1 MGQLT
6 FDYTITDL
14 VRDASD
20 IVITAIFEITVSDGV
35 DEFTHTYT
43 TGFANNPQTPTPFA
57 AITEG
62 KVVGWIVR
70 DAGTENM
77 FEISAAAELEAYKE
91 RKAKGELVKGIGWVK
106 RAKGDKLPKI
116 VQE

>member
-20 IVITAIFEITVSDGV
+20 IVVTATFEITVSDGT

-43 TGFANNPQTPTPFA
+43 TGFNNNPQTPTPFA
-57 AITEG
+57 GITEA
-62 KVVGWIVR
+62 KVIGWILR
-70 DAGTENM
+70 DAGPENQ
-77 FEISAAAELEAYKE
+77 FEISATAEFEAHKV
-91 RKAKGELVKGIGWVK
+91 RKVKGTMVRGIGWTKRVK
-106 RAKGDKLPKI
+106 PPKG
-116 VQE
+116 V

>member
-1 MGQLT
+1 MSQLT
-6 FDYTITDL
+6 FDYEIIDL

-20 IVITAIFEITVSDGV
+20 IVVTATFTITASDGV

-70 DAGTENM
+70 DAGAENM
-77 FEISAAAELEAYKE
+77 FEISAAAELEAHKLRE
-91 RKAKGELVKGIGWVK
+91 AKGTMVRGIGWAK
-106 RAKGDKLPKI
+106 RAKGVKLPK
-116 VQE
+116 

>member
-35 DEFTHTYT
+35 DEFTHTYH
-43 TGFANNPQTPTPFA
+43 TGFANRPQTPTPFA

-70 DAGTENM
+70 DAGAENM
-77 FEISAAAELEAYKE
+77 FEISAAAEFEAYKE
-91 RKAKGELVKGIGWVK
+91 RKAKGTMVRGIGWVK
-106 RAKGDKLPKI
+106 RAKGVKLPK
-116 VQE
+116 

>member
-20 IVITAIFEITVSDGV
+20 IVITATFEITVSDGV

-70 DAGTENM
+70 DAGAESV
-77 FEISAAAELEAYKE
+77 FEISAAAEFEAYKE

>member
-1 MGQLT
+1 MGHLT

-20 IVITAIFEITVSDGV
+20 IVITATFEITVSDGV

-57 AITEG
+57 GITEG
-62 KVVGWIVR
+62 KVVGWITR
-70 DAGTENM
+70 DAGTENI
-77 FEISAAAELEAYKE
+77 FEISAAAELEAHKLRE
-91 RKAKGELVKGIGWVK
+91 AKGTMVRGIGWVK
-106 RAKGDKLPKI
+106 RAKGVKLPK
-116 VQE
+116 

>member
-35 DEFTHTYT
+35 DEFTHTYH
-43 TGFANNPQTPTPFA
+43 TGFANKPLTPTPFA
-57 AITEG
+57 GITEA
-62 KVVGWIVR
+62 KVVGWIIR
-70 DAGTENM
+70 DAGSENM
-77 FEISAAAELEAYKE
+77 FEASATAEFEAHKE
-91 RKAKGELVKGIGWVK
+91 RKAKGSLVQGIGWARRVK
-106 RAKGDKLPKI
+106 PPKG
-116 VQE
+116 V

>member
-70 DAGTENM
+70 DAGAENM
-77 FEISAAAELEAYKE
+77 FEISAAAEFEAHKLRE
-91 RKAKGELVKGIGWVK
+91 AKGTMVRGIGWVK
-106 RAKGDKLPKI
+106 RAKGVKLPKI